1 VPRRRY
7 AARVHTPFSPPT
19 AEPLGQREL
28 AAVREIAH
36 AFIRADRPED
46 VFQFALD
53 RISPVVGASFASV
66 YLTDGTSEV
75 MRLVAAHNW
84 PGKYRPWLGEIRMRV
99 GFGPSGEAASERRM
113 IEIADVCADPDLGDW
128 HDVARE
134 LGFRAIVALP
144 LQSADHVLG
153 TVSFYF
159 RDAASFTG
167 DTRALKAARGDQR
180 GYYVALRV
188 VADQMAATA
197 EKAARSDELRRTNA
211 ALAESNAEL
220 ERQYVAVMRAR
231 LAKDE
236 FLANVSEELH
246 APLATLTRFFA
257 ERRQGAPRLAPE
269 AQGGDV
275 EEAGAACEQL
285 GALVEALVE
294 FAALRRGALQLKI
307 EEFDPRVPLRDAV
320 QAATGVPAG
329 VQLIVD
335 EPVHAMPTLHSD
347 RARITRILGTLLAN
361 ALRFTSSGEVRTSVN
376 VANGRVDYRVRDT
389 GVGIEP
395 AAQLLIFEEFR
406 QLDEP
411 SIRGA
416 AGSGLG
422 LALSRGLARLLGGD
436 IDLVSAPGTGST
448 FTLNLPLSSNSL
460 PIPDSLTS

>member
-1 VPRRRY
+1 MPRRRY
-7 AARVHTPFSPPT
+7 AARVHTPFSPPA

-84 PGKYRPWLGEIRMRV
+84 PEQYRPWLGEIRMRV

-113 IEIADVCADPDLGDW
+113 IEIADVFADSDLGDW

-159 RDAASFTG
+159 RDAESFTG
-167 DTRALKAARGDQR
+167 DTRAL
-180 GYYVALRV
+180 LRV

-211 ALAESNAEL
+211 ALAEASAEL

-231 LAKDE
+231 LAKEE
-236 FLANVSEELH
+236 FLANVSEELR
-246 APLATLTRFFA
+246 APLSILTRYFSHGRPA
-257 ERRQGAPRLAPE
+257 ASTLAPVE
-269 AQGGDV
+269 RGGEL
-275 EEAGAACEQL
+275 EEAHAACEQIH
-285 GALVEALVE
+285 ALIESLLE

-320 QAATGVPAG
+320 QAATGVPVG
-329 VQLIVD
+329 VQLIVE

-347 RARITRILGTLLAN
+347 RARIMRILGTLLSN

-376 VANGRVDYRVRDT
+376 VANGRVDYRVQDT
-389 GVGIEP
+389 GVGIGP
-395 AAQLLIFEEFR
+395 TAQLLIFEEFR

-411 SIRGA
+411 SIRNG

-436 IDLVSAPGTGST
+436 IDLVSAPGEGST

-460 PIPDSLTS
+460 PLPASLT